1 MLGLRPRR
9 AWRSL
14 RDRFLLVATA
24 QASFARAPLP
34 AHTVGGQAVIEGVM
48 MRSEDWWA
56 IAVRRP
62 EGTVHTESHPVASDR
77 SRFPKVRFL
86 RGVRALGQTLS
97 IGMRAISIS
106 ARESSG
112 EEAEVRDQDIALAI
126 GLAVLLVIGL
136 FIVLPAL
143 VIRGGDEGGSLG
155 LFVLDPGL
163 IVHNLV
169 EGGVRIGVLFAY
181 IGAVS
186 LLGDV
191 RRVFAY
197 HGAEHRVIAGFE
209 DEAPRS
215 VEGVRRYSTI
225 HMRCGTN
232 FLFLVMLLAAVV
244 FSIVARSP
252 WWWRI
257 GSRIILLPVVAAL
270 SYEVLRFSARHRG
283 NPLVRL
289 LTWPGLALQRVTTR
303 KPDDEQVEVALAA
316 LGELLDRYEEAPEGG
331 TAPGD
336 PDEPGP
342 GPEGG
347 GDGPAD

>member
-1 MLGLRPRR
+1 MGR
-9 AWRSL
+9 
-14 RDRFLLVATA
+14 
-24 QASFARAPLP
+24 LP

-77 SRFPKVRFL
+77 SRLPKVRFV
-86 RGVRALGQTLS
+86 RGLRALGETLS

-112 EEAEVRDQDIALAI
+112 EEAEIRDRDIAVAI

-143 VIRGGDEGGSLG
+143 VVRGGDEGGGLG

-163 IVHNLV
+163 IVHNLI

-186 LLGDV
+186 LLGDI

-197 HGAEHRVIAGFE
+197 HGAEHRTIAGFE
-209 DEAPRS
+209 DGAARS
-215 VEGVRRYSTI
+215 VEGVRRYSTVHI
-225 HMRCGTN
+225 RCGTN

-270 SYEVLRFSARHRG
+270 SYEVLRLSARHGR

-303 KPDDEQVEVALAA
+303 EPDDDQVEVALAA
-316 LGELLDRYEEAPEGG
+316 LGELLGRYEEAPDEGASEG
-331 TAPGD
+331 PE
-336 PDEPGP
+336 EPGS
-342 GPEGG
+342 GPGG
-347 GDGPAD
+347 GGGRPG

>member
-1 MLGLRPRR
+1 MSGGEGTARPTHEVDPR
-9 AWRSL
+9 
-14 RDRFLLVATA
+14 
-24 QASFARAPLP
+24 
-34 AHTVGGQAVIEGVM
+34 TVGGQAVIEGVM
-48 MRSEDWWA
+48 MRSEEWWA

-77 SRFPKVRFL
+77 SRLPKVRL
-86 RGVRALGQTLS
+86 VRGIRALGETLA

-112 EEAEVRDQDIALAI
+112 EEAEVRDRDIALAI
-126 GLAVLLVIGL
+126 TLAMLLVIGL

-143 VIRGGDEGGSLG
+143 VIRGGDEGGGLG

-163 IVHNLV
+163 IVHNLI

-181 IGAVS
+181 IGVVS
-186 LLGDV
+186 LLADV

-209 DEAPRS
+209 DGATRS

-270 SYEVLRFSARHRG
+270 SYEVLRFSARHDR

-303 KPDDEQVEVALAA
+303 EPESDQVEVALAA
-316 LGELLDRYEEAPEGG
+316 LGELLGRYEEAPGG
-331 TAPGD
+331 GSTPEEPGSGSQGGDDAPG
-336 PDEPGP
+336 
-342 GPEGG
+342 
-347 GDGPAD
+347 

>member
-1 MLGLRPRR
+1 MPGADGPPRP
-9 AWRSL
+9 SEL
-14 RDRFLLVATA
+14 D
-24 QASFARAPLP
+24 
-34 AHTVGGQAVIEGVM
+34 AHSVGGQALIEGVM

-56 IAVRRP
+56 VAVRRP
-62 EGTVHTESHPVASDR
+62 EGTINTESHPVR
-77 SRFPKVRFL
+77 PEGEGSRLGRVRFI
-86 RGVRALGQTLS
+86 RGIRALGETLS

-112 EEAEVRDQDIALAI
+112 EEAEVGDRDIALAI

-143 VIRGGDEGGSLG
+143 VIRGGEEGGGLG
-155 LFVLDPGL
+155 LFVLDPNL

-181 IGAVS
+181 IFAVS
-186 LLGDV
+186 LLADV

-197 HGAEHRVIAGFE
+197 HGAEHRTIAGFE
-209 DEAPRS
+209 DGAPRS
-215 VEGVRRYSTI
+215 VEGVRPYSTI

-244 FSIVARSP
+244 FSIVARTP

-257 GSRIILLPVVAAL
+257 GSRLVLLPLVAAL
-270 SYEVLRFSARHRG
+270 SYEVLRLSARHAG
-283 NPLVRL
+283 NPIVRL

-303 KPDDEQVEVALAA
+303 PPDDDQVEVALAA
-316 LGELLDRYEEAPEGG
+316 LDELLERHGEGSRE
-331 TAPGD
+331 
-336 PDEPGP
+336 EPGP
-342 GPEGG
+342 DGRSGPPG
-347 GDGPAD
+347 

>member
-1 MLGLRPRR
+1 MGR
-9 AWRSL
+9 
-14 RDRFLLVATA
+14 
-24 QASFARAPLP
+24 LP

-77 SRFPKVRFL
+77 SRLPKVRVV
-86 RGVRALGQTLS
+86 RGLRALGETLS

-112 EEAEVRDQDIALAI
+112 EEAEIRDRDIGVAI

-143 VIRGGDEGGSLG
+143 VIRGGDEGGGLG

-163 IVHNLV
+163 IVHNLI

-209 DEAPRS
+209 DGAARS
-215 VEGVRRYSTI
+215 IEGVRRYSTI

-257 GSRIILLPVVAAL
+257 GSRIILLPLVAAL
-270 SYEVLRFSARHRG
+270 SYEVLRLSARHGR

-303 KPDDEQVEVALAA
+303 EPDDDQVEVALAA
-316 LGELLDRYEEAPEGG
+316 LGELLGRYEETSGGEAVPGEPEG
-331 TAPGD
+331 P
-336 PDEPGP
+336 EPGP
-342 GPEGG
+342 PGG
-347 GDGPAD
+347 GGRPG